1 MIAMNTE
8 LFEKMAVS
16 SEKPVLVEFSADW
29 CVYCRRIAPAMEK
42 IEQQFAGVL
51 PVAQVNIDAEALLAD
66 REQIEVVPTLV
77 IYHKGHA
84 LGSIVAPDS
93 KARIEAF
100 IQETLDL

>member
-8 LFEKMAVS
+8 LFEQLAVS
-16 SEKPVLVEFSADW
+16 SENPVLVEFSADW
-29 CVYCRRIAPAMEK
+29 CVYCRRIGPAMKK
-42 IEQQFAGVL
+42 IADQFRNVL
-51 PVAQVNIDAEALLAD
+51 PVAQVNIDREAALAD

-93 KARIEAF
+93 KARIEEF
-100 IQETLDL
+100 IRETLDM

>member
-1 MIAMNTE
+1 MIAMNQE
-8 LFEKMAVS
+8 LFEKMAIS
-16 SEKPVLVEFSADW
+16 SEHPVLVEFSADW

-42 IEQQFAGVL
+42 IAVQFKDVL
-51 PVAQVNIDAEALLAD
+51 PVAQVNIDDEPDLSH

-93 KARIEAF
+93 KARIEEF
-100 IQETLDL
+100 IRETLDM